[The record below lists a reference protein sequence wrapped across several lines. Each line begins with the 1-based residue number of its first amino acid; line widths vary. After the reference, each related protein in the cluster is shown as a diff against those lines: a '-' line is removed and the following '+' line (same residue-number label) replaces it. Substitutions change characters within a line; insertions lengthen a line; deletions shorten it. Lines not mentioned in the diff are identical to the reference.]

1 MCLVDHNRAIY
12 RPFVNELPDNRS
24 HHVVYDRTMIDIRAD
39 CYLWSS
45 ILIYNWSPI
54 DIFPYNRAL
63 VNIRVNCHLWPPID
77 IFPYNR
83 ALVNIRMNCHLWPPI
98 DIFPYN
104 RALVNIRMNCHL
116 WPPIHIWAYN
126 VQGIWPG
133 FLRIMEML

>member
-63 VNIRVNCHLWPPID
+63 VNIR
-77 IFPYNR
+77 
-83 ALVNIRMNCHLWPPI
+83 
-98 DIFPYN
+98 
-104 RALVNIRMNCHL
+104 MNCHL